1 MWLFILG
8 LFVGATLGAFGMAII
23 AAGKRG
29 DYFSSSSA
37 RLRSDRYSGGLQFSS
52 RKNVHDRHLMDHG
65 GFTSGNYYGKD

>member
-1 MWLFILG
+1 MWTFIIG
-8 LFVGATLGAFGMAII
+8 LLVGATLGAVGMGIL

-29 DYFSSSSA
+29 DYLSNSSS